1 MNKIKQPDFLSKVL
15 SLVVVFIFLCSFGL
29 GSYLPSAL
37 SGDVNKKEFTVSQSL
52 AYSIKPLFVILLT
65 IAILTLAYLIYYRG
79 HNYLYIRL
87 FLLLVM
93 YAFIV
98 TIVWVT
104 TMYSEK
110 DHYILAAFIFAAS
123 CIFITLNS
131 LAIYSGLKIKTRK
144 SKIILIIIPILA
156 FIGMIGLIISN
167 LVKDKVSEL
176 FPSFENYM
184 LVIKGLSILT
194 LGFI

>member
-1 MNKIKQPDFLSKVL
+1 MNKIKQADFLSKVL
-15 SLVVVFIFLCSFGL
+15 SLVVVFFLLCSFGL

-65 IAILTLAYLIYYRG
+65 IAILLLAYLLYYRG
-79 HNYLYIRL
+79 HKYLYIRL

-110 DHYILAAFIFAAS
+110 DHYILAAFIFVAS

-131 LAIYSGLKIKTRK
+131 FAIYSGLKIKTQK

-156 FIGMIGLIISN
+156 FIGMFGLLIST

-184 LVIKGLSILT
+184 LVI
-194 LGFI
+194 

>member
-1 MNKIKQPDFLSKVL
+1 MNNVKQPNFFSKAS
-15 SLVVVFIFLCSFGL
+15 SLVVIFFFLCSFGL
-29 GSYLPSAL
+29 SSYLPSAL

-52 AYSIKPLFVILLT
+52 AYSIKPLFVILLS
-65 IAILTLAYLIYYRG
+65 IAIFTLAYLIYYRG
-79 HNYLYIRL
+79 HNYLYMRL
-87 FLLLVM
+87 FLLLIM

-131 LAIYSGLKIKTRK
+131 LSIYNGLKIKTQK
-144 SKIILIIIPILA
+144 LKIILTIIPILA
-156 FIGMIGLIISN
+156 FIGMIALLISHLI
-167 LVKDKVSEL
+167 KDKVPEL

-184 LVIKGLSILT
+184 LAIKGLSVLS